1 MAGEHVELV
10 EGAVVEQVLD
20 ALAGEHL
27 AAFVLAGDRSLGAR
41 LQCQF
46 ATLGEVFD
54 PFPNGVFHGGE
65 RYLCTLL
72 RPKNRPVGR
81 EPTYRNVSTVPWTV
95 REIEGGPLD
104 VAVLP
109 MALGAFLL
117 IAELDQLT
125 ALHEES
131 QGGG

>member
-1 MAGEHVELV
+1 
-10 EGAVVEQVLD
+10 
-20 ALAGEHL
+20 
-27 AAFVLAGDRSLGAR
+27 
-41 LQCQF
+41 
-46 ATLGEVFD
+46 
-54 PFPNGVFHGGE
+54 
-65 RYLCTLL
+65 
-72 RPKNRPVGR
+72 
-81 EPTYRNVSTVPWTV
+81 VSTVPWTV